1 MAPGRHG
8 GALPP
13 RRTKDAQQ
21 RGSDLSIN
29 VLGVIAIA
37 AAAASLQSQRA
48 AAERHV
54 AAGARHMCAVQEGSG
69 VLCYA
74 STSTTE
80 ALLPPIGGKVHAVTV
95 GDDFSCGL
103 TTVGL
108 LRCWGALPGGIAQ
121 VSASTYFADVH
132 AGPRHVC
139 GLTPNGTV
147 YCYGDGTSR
156 GAINVPSGVVFQ
168 GVTAGSNYTCGV
180 VRNHSVI
187 CWGDVANPVVA
198 AVSTWR
204 AITDAEHVACGADH
218 ACYVRVNGSVACWG
232 NNARGGAAPPAALVS
247 NGSVWWLAAGNG
259 MTCAIAGPTV
269 PGPITCWGALIGNFT
284 STAYEVAC
292 TTWGCV
298 ASVDVA
304 GAGGVVGSRVE
315 TVTAVTGLPTPLQ
328 AGIDYGTV
336 AVVSTLA
343 GNGAY
348 GYANGV
354 GTAARFNYPCGV
366 SLDGEGGLYVADT
379 DNHVIRRVDIVTRNV
394 ITVAGTHESGNE
406 VGATP
411 LQSKF
416 NGPVGIGK

>member
-1 MAPGRHG
+1 
-8 GALPP
+8 
-13 RRTKDAQQ
+13 
-21 RGSDLSIN
+21 
-29 VLGVIAIA
+29 
-37 AAAASLQSQRA
+37 
-48 AAERHV
+48 
-54 AAGARHMCAVQEGSG
+54 
-69 VLCYA
+69 
-74 STSTTE
+74 
-80 ALLPPIGGKVHAVTV
+80 
-95 GDDFSCGL
+95 
-103 TTVGL
+103 
-108 LRCWGALPGGIAQ
+108 
-121 VSASTYFADVH
+121 
-132 AGPRHVC
+132 
-139 GLTPNGTV
+139 
-147 YCYGDGTSR
+147 
-156 GAINVPSGVVFQ
+156 
-168 GVTAGSNYTCGV
+168 
-180 VRNHSVI
+180 
-187 CWGDVANPVVA
+187 
-198 AVSTWR
+198 
-204 AITDAEHVACGADH
+204 
-218 ACYVRVNGSVACWG
+218 
-232 NNARGGAAPPAALVS
+232 
-247 NGSVWWLAAGNG
+247 
-259 MTCAIAGPTV
+259 
-269 PGPITCWGALIGNFT
+269 
-284 STAYEVAC
+284 
-292 TTWGCV
+292 V